1 MKNQYDKIKEQ
12 YPDAVLLFRC
22 GDIYECYHEDAQVC
36 QDILG
41 ITSTDRDGMQ
51 VSGFPFHALDAYLPR
66 LVRAGKRVAI
76 CDEIETKEQIIK
88 RECDMT
94 KGESVYM
101 RDEICNTI
109 SQKLDER
116 KNISVKLQFDD
127 DLRAKSFDSLA
138 RATTRRVW
146 MYHDVVSINLDKNS
160 LESKHMIDTL
170 YKYMSSYLKNIVQ
183 IVID

>member
-1 MKNQYDKIKEQ
+1 MIKKFKEIKEQ

-22 GDIYECYHEDAQVC
+22 GDLYESYYEDAQVC

-41 ITSTDRDGMQ
+41 ITASDRNGVP
-51 VSGFPFHALDAYLPR
+51 VSGFPFHALDSYLPK

-76 CDEIETKEQIIK
+76 CDEIDTKEQITK

-94 KGESVYM
+94 NGETIYI
-101 RDEICNTI
+101 RDEIINTI

-116 KNISVKLQFDD
+116 KSIFVKVQFDD

-138 RATTRRVW
+138 RATTRCVW
-146 MYHDVVSINLDKNS
+146 MYHDVVSINLKKNS
-160 LESKHMIDTL
+160 LESKQMLDTL
-170 YKYMSSYLKNIVQ
+170 YKYMSSYIKNIVR